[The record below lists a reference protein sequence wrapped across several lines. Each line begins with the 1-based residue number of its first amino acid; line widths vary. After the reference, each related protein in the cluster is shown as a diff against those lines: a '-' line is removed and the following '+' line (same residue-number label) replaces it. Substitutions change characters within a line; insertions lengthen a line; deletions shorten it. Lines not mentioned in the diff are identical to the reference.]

1 MKPEL
6 FEKLGRLKTLLAQMD
21 ITSRVAF
28 AERVRSKLPPEALVM
43 TDGEPF
49 SIENLLGVGLAA
61 PVVSTREEFCH
72 MVGLYEG
79 GYRSELRRLVY
90 HGCVGSENWS
100 KEIRRLYH
108 NVRAHAMDVIPPELL
123 DTVEIQSEQVPE
135 RRPQRQLAR
144 EMASFA
150 SPEETW
156 KESAAPAVAAPM
168 TVPAAD

>member
-28 AERVRSKLPPEALVM
+28 AERVRSKLPPEALV
-43 TDGEPF
+43 TSDGEPF

-61 PVVSTREEFCH
+61 PVVSSRDEFCH
-72 MVGLYEG
+72 MTGLYDG
-79 GYRSELRRLVY
+79 GYKSELRRCVY
-90 HGCVGSENWS
+90 HGCQGSENWA

-108 NVRAHAMDVIPPELL
+108 FVRAHAMDVLPPELL
-123 DTVEIQSEQVPE
+123 EEVEPQPQSIPE

-144 EMASFA
+144 EVALFA
-150 SPEETW
+150 VPDDAW
-156 KESAAPAVAAPM
+156 KESKY
-168 TVPAAD
+168 